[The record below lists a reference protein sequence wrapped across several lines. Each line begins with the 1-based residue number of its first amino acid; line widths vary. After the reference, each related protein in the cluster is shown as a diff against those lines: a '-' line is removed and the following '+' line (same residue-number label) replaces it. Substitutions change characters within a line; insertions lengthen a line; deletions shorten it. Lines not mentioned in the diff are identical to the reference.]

1 MKKLNGVVRCAVW
14 LVVCGLL
21 SAAAIAGCEK
31 QPEPSERGV
40 EEPEAPAGLSV
51 PGPGQVFRFIDPG
64 SGAVQTASDVG
75 AIPEAARAQVLV
87 FDSNAPSPP
96 GWEHVVDLSGSHPA
110 TSVPTRGFVLRP
122 AIAVNTAPSAVKARK
137 AAHEVVMFSTQ
148 GCGYCKKARAYFK
161 KHDVAHSEYDVERDA
176 KAGPKL
182 KELAQKAGVPVAQL
196 QGGVPLIFID
206 GKPHVGFDQ
215 GKIAKLLGI

>member
-1 MKKLNGVVRCAVW
+1 MKRVQRANQSATSVAVCLL
-14 LVVCGLL
+14 LVALTGH
-21 SAAAIAGCEK
+21 GCEPS
-31 QPEPSERGV
+31 PEAV
-40 EEPEAPAGLSV
+40 EAAVVAPTAPAGISV
-51 PGPGQVFRFIDPG
+51 PGAGQVFRFIDPG
-64 SGAVQTASDVG
+64 DGTVKTATEVD
-75 AIPEAARAQVLV
+75 AIPAAARGQVLV
-87 FDSNAPSPP
+87 FDSKAPTPA
-96 GWEHVVDLSGSHPA
+96 GWEHVVDLSAAQPA

-122 AIAVNTAPSAVKARK
+122 TIAVSAPSSGVKAKK

-182 KELAQKAGVPVAQL
+182 QELAKKAGVPVAQL

-206 GKPHVGFDQ
+206 GSPHVGFDQ
-215 GKIAKLLGI
+215 RKIAKLLGI